1 MDDMDEDR
9 SKSGYAALSAKRRKS
24 DILSDDEPAFTA
36 RTSDMVVL
44 IVSNSGT
51 ICRAA
56 VLTFRTERT

>member
-9 SKSGYAALSAKRRKS
+9 SNIGYAGLSAKRRKS

-44 IVSNSGT
+44 INARDRVSATHDPG
-51 ICRAA
+51 AH
-56 VLTFRTERT
+56 E

>member
-9 SKSGYAALSAKRRKS
+9 SNIGYAGLSAERRKS

-44 IVSNSGT
+44 INARDRVSATHDPG
-51 ICRAA
+51 AHG
-56 VLTFRTERT
+56 

>member
-36 RTSDMVVL
+36 RTSDMVV
-44 IVSNSGT
+44 VSNSGT

-56 VLTFRTERT
+56 VLTFRT

>member
-44 IVSNSGT
+44 INARDRVSATHDPG
-51 ICRAA
+51 AQD
-56 VLTFRTERT
+56 

>member
-36 RTSDMVVL
+36 RTSDMVVNARDR
-44 IVSNSGT
+44 VSATHDPG
-51 ICRAA
+51 AQD
-56 VLTFRTERT
+56 